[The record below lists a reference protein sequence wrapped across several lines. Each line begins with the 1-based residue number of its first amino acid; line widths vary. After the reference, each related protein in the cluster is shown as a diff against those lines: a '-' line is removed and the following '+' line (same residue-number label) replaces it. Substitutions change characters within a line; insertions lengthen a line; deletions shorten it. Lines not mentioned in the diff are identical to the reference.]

1 MALIPDYIPEWRMK
15 QLEGLRRYRLD
26 HQPSWEDIAVA
37 MIGITAL
44 ALIVICLAVARSLLT

>member
-1 MALIPDYIPEWRMK
+1 MARLEGHISEWHIK

-26 HQPSWEDIAVA
+26 HQPSWKDIAVA